1 MDLQAIIDNMAA
13 MSCIVSVEKLDNG
26 RRGKIRIVAGNKAY
40 VDSIENPAPGVMM
53 LSNKFVPNMEYTN
66 YLTRDLNFEEYC
78 YRSAVEKKNLH
89 SYAHPDRMDV
99 WFDMSFIPMQY
110 EEGNLCYCIYMMNI
124 SNEPSSLMA
133 SSISGDIAA
142 NVLETCIKLRGAE
155 DFIAA
160 LKDVIKDI
168 RDMCDAEHCCILQ
181 VDEYARKCKVLCEAF
196 SKDTKLLPMENY
208 VDDAFYDIAESW
220 EGTIAGSSCLIAK
233 NKQDME
239 IVKERNPVWYESIS
253 AAGGKTIVLFPL
265 KSNNQLMGYIW
276 AINFDSKNAVRIK
289 DTLEITTFIL
299 GSELG
304 NYYLLDRLKTLSSK
318 DMLTGVMNR
327 NEMNNL
333 VQEMSEEI
341 EEDVKTVGVIFT
353 DLNGLKV
360 VNDIEGHIAGDVLLK
375 NASKALRKV
384 FDEKYIFRAGGDEF
398 VVIKKGVTEDEINE
412 KIEDIRKACCH
423 YKDLSISM
431 GGCVVDDSRNVRT
444 ALRIADENM
453 YADKEKYYKEHPDKK
468 YEAMMSRRI

>member
-1 MDLQAIIDNMAA
+1 
-13 MSCIVSVEKLDNG
+13 
-26 RRGKIRIVAGNKAY
+26 
-40 VDSIENPAPGVMM
+40 
-53 LSNKFVPNMEYTN
+53 
-66 YLTRDLNFEEYC
+66 
-78 YRSAVEKKNLH
+78 
-89 SYAHPDRMDV
+89 
-99 WFDMSFIPMQY
+99 
-110 EEGNLCYCIYMMNI
+110 
-124 SNEPSSLMA
+124 
-133 SSISGDIAA
+133 
-142 NVLETCIKLRGAE
+142 
-155 DFIAA
+155 
-160 LKDVIKDI
+160 
-168 RDMCDAEHCCILQ
+168 
-181 VDEYARKCKVLCEAF
+181 
-196 SKDTKLLPMENY
+196 
-208 VDDAFYDIAESW
+208 
-220 EGTIAGSSCLIAK
+220 
-233 NKQDME
+233 
-239 IVKERNPVWYESIS
+239 
-253 AAGGKTIVLFPL
+253 
-265 KSNNQLMGYIW
+265 
-276 AINFDSKNAVRIK
+276 
-289 DTLEITTFIL
+289 
-299 GSELG
+299 
-304 NYYLLDRLKTLSSK
+304 
-318 DMLTGVMNR
+318 MNR